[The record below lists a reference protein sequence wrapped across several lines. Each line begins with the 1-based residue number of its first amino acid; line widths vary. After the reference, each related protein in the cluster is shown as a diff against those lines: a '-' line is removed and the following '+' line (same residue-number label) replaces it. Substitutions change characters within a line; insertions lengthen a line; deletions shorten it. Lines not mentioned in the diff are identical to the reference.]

1 MNKELDHIANVCRN
15 NVVDSDCSAILM
27 NAYYCCRPAEQP
39 KVKRVKLPPAQRY
52 LRHLLTECVVEKTTD
67 AELTALASHI
77 LRFNLK
83 DDNVMML
90 VVMEVMRAPSEAFTA
105 IETLARLL
113 TILCHSMPKISV
125 FLIDAI
131 FEQLCFLLEFMPNDS
146 FQDAMSLIEFV
157 GWLYIYK
164 VIHNNHIFFILYLLI
179 EYGHYV
185 TPEARE
191 RYSFLPQG
199 PWRSTRSFP
208 SRKTRP
214 SPPYAPRWRS
224 NWCALWAGTCQRRV

>member
-52 LRHLLTECVVEKTTD
+52 LRHLLTESVVEKTTD

-90 VVMEVMRAPSEAFTA
+90 VVMEVLRAPSEAFTA
-105 IETLARLL
+105 IETLG
-113 TILCHSMPKISV
+113 C
-125 FLIDAI
+125 
-131 FEQLCFLLEFMPNDS
+131 
-146 FQDAMSLIEFV
+146 
-157 GWLYIYK
+157 
-164 VIHNNHIFFILYLLI
+164 
-179 EYGHYV
+179 
-185 TPEARE
+185 
-191 RYSFLPQG
+191 
-199 PWRSTRSFP
+199 
-208 SRKTRP
+208 
-214 SPPYAPRWRS
+214 
-224 NWCALWAGTCQRRV
+224 